1 MIAPALLFDWSLG
14 GAPVRPAGPP
24 RHLLF
29 ASPLSRHPLEAS
41 SAVPFLL
48 ASRHNAPQLRAS
60 RHSPILPACLPV
72 ILSRARFSCHRPLEA
87 SSVSITSHLS
97 FFRGEDVTLDFQM
110 TPPADITGW
119 AITFK
124 AADAIGGTVQVT
136 KSASILDGPRGRFR
150 VALASADTAAL
161 AVGRYVW
168 DARRT
173 DAGFKSTLADG
184 TLDLRQEVT
193 A

>member
-1 MIAPALLFDWSLG
+1 MITPVLLFDWSLG
-14 GAPVRPAGPP
+14 GTVRPITSRPS
-24 RHLLF
+24 LF
-29 ASPLSRHPLEAS
+29 ASPLSRHALEAS

-48 ASRHNAPQLRAS
+48 ASRHTAPALRAS
-60 RHSPILPACLPV
+60 RHSPVLPACLPF
-72 ILSRARFSCHRPLEA
+72 ILSRASSSCYWPLEA

-97 FFRGEDVTLDFQM
+97 FFRGEDITLDFQM

-119 AITFK
+119 AITLK
-124 AADAIGGTVQVT
+124 AADAIGGTVQFT
-136 KSASILDGPRGRFR
+136 KTATILDGPRGRFR
-150 VALASADTAAL
+150 VTIANADTAAL

-173 DAGFKSTLADG
+173 DSGFKSTLADG

>member
-1 MIAPALLFDWSLG
+1 MIAPLLLFDWSLG
-14 GAPVRPAGPP
+14 GTIVTTPAPP
-24 RHLLF
+24 RHRLF
-29 ASPLSRHPLEAS
+29 ASPLSRHALEAS

-48 ASRHNAPQLRAS
+48 PSRRNAPALAASRLAPLLPAS
-60 RHSPILPACLPV
+60 RPFTLC
-72 ILSRARFSCHRPLEA
+72 RARMLCNHLFEA
-87 SSVSITSHLS
+87 AAVSITSHLT

-110 TPPADITGW
+110 TPPSDVTGW
-119 AITFK
+119 TISLK
-124 AADAIGGTVQVT
+124 IADTIGGTVQVT
-136 KSASILDGPRGRFR
+136 KAATITDGPRGRFR
-150 VALASADTAAL
+150 VTLASADTASL

-173 DAGFKSTLADG
+173 DSGNKATLADG